1 MAYSAVPGGAAGLQ
15 AQPLVGDI
23 PPAEPLSVATART
36 APTIYGAVPGPT
48 DRESFFAAQRRNR
61 RATWRLVAMCGVA
74 AVVTGIPLSLV
85 LTPLLFAVVLIV
97 TRLIDLFV
105 AVPDGVWSAYEHVGL
120 IIKRLFEAVDEEST
134 ASISIPEI
142 ALGAVVWLLPG
153 ILLMLGIW
161 PALRMLFRRS
171 GTEGMLRT
179 LDAREPKVGDFEE
192 QQLVNVVQE
201 MAIAAG
207 IPPPRV
213 MLIDSPIANAAMAGS
228 SPEDAVVIVARP
240 LLDDI
245 DRDETQGILADLV
258 ASIANGDLRAVQSMV
273 AVFQTFGFASALVR
287 APISGPAR
295 ATVGRTLRYI
305 FSRKRGQEGIDESR
319 LVAEMLANE
328 ADDFAEGDDL
338 DGLMEDEQEV
348 VERPGPSLK
357 LLQGFPLLLI
367 GYFVFTLFAEWSSVQ
382 TKVGFVALFGAAG
395 ALIWYQR
402 VYAYHLA
409 RRAITITRAI
419 IILPY
424 YLAAMMPQV
433 LLSLLIMVALQPA
446 LALLWRT
453 RRYLAD
459 ATAVQLTRNPD
470 GLARGFTAMVREGSG
485 IPGGK
490 WATPLFVIGAEG
502 ANARMSQEMRRQMR
516 QQIAEATGTDAETL
530 DPDAPMAGREARA
543 LLNPDVTKVLAMQ
556 KIMEAGRAGK
566 EDDTGG
572 ISGVVSMHPS
582 LNRRLKRLRRMGATV
597 GDFDARPAGF
607 EAMASAANRGLAI
620 VLAVL
625 IGIAAVL
632 TVVVMV
638 MLLAISIALSAVLLL
653 LVYGLFAVVV
663 PH

>member
-1 MAYSAVPGGAAGLQ
+1 MTYAVPAAAGVLTP
-15 AQPLVGDI
+15 PLAADV
-23 PPAEPLSVATART
+23 PSTEPTPVATARS
-36 APTIYGAVPGPT
+36 APTIYGAVPGPV
-48 DRESFFAAQRRNR
+48 DRESFFDAQRRNR

-74 AVVTGIPLSLV
+74 AIVTGIPLSLV
-85 LTPLLFAVVLIV
+85 LTPLLFAVILILTRILGLIV
-97 TRLIDLFV
+97 S
-105 AVPDGVWSAYEHVGL
+105 VPDGVWSAYEQVGL
-120 IIKRLFEAVDEEST
+120 IVKHVFDAVDSEST
-134 ASISIPEI
+134 VDVSVTQIVF
-142 ALGAVVWLLPG
+142 GGVVWLLPG
-153 ILLMLGIW
+153 MLLMLAIW

-171 GTEGMLRT
+171 GAEGMLIS
-179 LDAREPKVGDFEE
+179 LNAREPKVGDLEE

-207 IPPPRV
+207 IPAPRV
-213 MLIDSPIANAAMAGS
+213 MLIDAPFANAAMVGS
-228 SPEDAVVIVARP
+228 SPEDAVVVVSRP

-258 ASIANGDLRAVQSMV
+258 ASIANGDLRAVQSMM

-295 ATVGRTLRYI
+295 ATVARTLRYV

-319 LVAEMLANE
+319 IVAEMLANE
-328 ADDFAEGDDL
+328 TEDYADGDDL
-338 DGLMEDEQEV
+338 DGMMEDEQEV
-348 VERPGPSLK
+348 AERPGPSLK

-367 GYFVFTLFAEWSSVQ
+367 AYFVFTLFAEWSDIQ

-402 VYAYHLA
+402 VYALWLT
-409 RRAITITRAI
+409 RRAATITRAI

-433 LLSLLIMVALQPA
+433 LLSLLIMVLLQPA

-470 GLARGFTAMVREGSG
+470 GLARGFTALVREGSG

-502 ANARMSQEMRRQMR
+502 SNARTAEEMRRQIR
-516 QQIAEATGTDAETL
+516 QQIAAQTGVDPDAV
-530 DPDAPMAGREARA
+530 DPDAPMTGRDIKE
-543 LLNPDVTKVLAMQ
+543 LLNPDAARVIALQ
-556 KIMEAGRAGK
+556 KMAEADQAHQQDR
-566 EDDTGG
+566 TGG
-572 ISGVVSMHPS
+572 MDGVISMHPS
-582 LNRRLKRLRRMGATV
+582 LHRRLTRLRRLGATV
-597 GDFDARPAGF
+597 GDNNARPGGF
-607 EAMASAANRGLAI
+607 AAMASIASTGVAAL
-620 VLAVL
+620 LTVL
-625 IGIAAVL
+625 ITIAAVL

-638 MLLAISIALSAVLLL
+638 MLLAISVALSAVLMLM
-653 LVYGLFAVVV
+653 VYGLFAVIV